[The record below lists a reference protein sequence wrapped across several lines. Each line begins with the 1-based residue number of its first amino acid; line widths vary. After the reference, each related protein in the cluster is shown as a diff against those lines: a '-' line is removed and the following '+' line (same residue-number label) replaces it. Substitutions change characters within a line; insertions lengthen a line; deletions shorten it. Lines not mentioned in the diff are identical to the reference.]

1 MPIPSGLNKC
11 IRKSGSAF
19 AGNAFGSQ
27 AGEISKQGGNMSEG
41 TLLQLMN
48 EGGWVMWVLLLF
60 SIATVAVG
68 IERTLAIHR
77 ARIEPRPLL
86 RQLDRLLSSHGLTE
100 AIQLCRRVGGP
111 IGHMLEGG
119 LLELPRNRERV
130 EESMET
136 VALADLRKLRRGLGV
151 LVATATTAP
160 LLGFLGTVTGMMSSF
175 QALVDAGMS
184 DPGLVAL
191 GIKEALTTTAGG
203 LIVAVPAQL
212 LHQALNARL
221 TLLEGDLESAANHL
235 LKRLGTS

>member
-1 MPIPSGLNKC
+1 
-11 IRKSGSAF
+11 
-19 AGNAFGSQ
+19 
-27 AGEISKQGGNMSEG
+27 MSEG

-86 RQLDRLLSSHGLTE
+86 RQLDRLLSSHCLTE
-100 AIQLCRRVGGP
+100 AVQLCRRVGGP

-235 LKRLGTS
+235 LKRLGAS

>member
-1 MPIPSGLNKC
+1 
-11 IRKSGSAF
+11 
-19 AGNAFGSQ
+19 
-27 AGEISKQGGNMSEG
+27 
-41 TLLQLMN
+41 MN
-48 EGGWVMWVLLLF
+48 DGGWVMWVLLLF

-68 IERTLAIHR
+68 IERTLVIHR
-77 ARIEPRPLL
+77 ARVEPRPFLL
-86 RQLDRLLSSHGLTE
+86 QLDRLLSSNSITE
-100 AIQLCRRVGGP
+100 AIKLCRKVGAP

-119 LLELPRNRERV
+119 LLELPKDRERV

-235 LKRLGTS
+235 LKRLGA

>member
-1 MPIPSGLNKC
+1 M
-11 IRKSGSAF
+11 A
-19 AGNAFGSQ
+19 
-27 AGEISKQGGNMSEG
+27 EG
-41 TLLQLMN
+41 TMLQLMN

-68 IERTLAIHR
+68 IERTLVIQR
-77 ARIEPRPLL
+77 ARVEPRPLL
-86 RQLDRLLSSHGLTE
+86 RQLDRLLSAHSISD
-100 AIQLCRRVGGP
+100 AIQLCRKVGGP

-119 LLELPRNRERV
+119 LLELPKNRERV

-184 DPGLVAL
+184 DPALVAL

-221 TLLEGDLESAANHL
+221 TLLEGDLEAAANHL
-235 LKRLGTS
+235 LKRLGD

>member
-1 MPIPSGLNKC
+1 
-11 IRKSGSAF
+11 
-19 AGNAFGSQ
+19 
-27 AGEISKQGGNMSEG
+27 MSEG

-86 RQLDRLLSSHGLTE
+86 RQLDRLLSSHCLTE
-100 AIQLCRRVGGP
+100 AVQLCRRVGGP

-235 LKRLGTS
+235 LKRLAS